1 MDQQDV
7 KERQRE
13 ADSLRTV
20 AFFGV
25 ALSTIATLV
34 CVISVPMI
42 YNYMQHMQSVMQS
55 EVDFCKSRSGSV
67 WREVTRT
74 QVLSTV
80 HPRTARQAGYSYNGA
95 AAPARSPYAHRDAFV
110 SSHSGSQGGC
120 CGCGV
125 SPPGPP
131 GPPGPDG
138 NPGQGKISSRMFLTQ
153 TICFLMVHLD
163 ALEKMDHPDKHLHN
177 VNNNTADAKLVHQ
190 HRPDHLDAQD
200 LKDCQEKR
208 KGFPNQ
214 SIALFCIFS
223 GAPGRNVDGGR
234 RGLPGPPGPPGPSG
248 RPGQPGRSGQ
258 PGAPGVLRT
267 VPGKAGPPGP
277 AGPSGRPGPQGK
289 FYGSRPKGNNGQP
302 GRPGGQGPP
311 GNAGSPGSAGKPGG
325 QGQPGGKIMETDFL

>member
-1 MDQQDV
+1 MTMDQQDV

-95 AAPARSPYAHRDAFV
+95 AAPASSPYAHRDAFV

-125 SPPGPP
+125 SPAGPP

-138 NPGQGKISSRMFLTQ
+138 QPGNDGAPGRPGRDGPPGQSPPQRQQQHSGCQTCAPASAGPPGRPGPKGMPGK
-153 TICFLMVHLD
+153 
-163 ALEKMDHPDKHLHN
+163 A
-177 VNNNTADAKLVHQ
+177 
-190 HRPDHLDAQD
+190 
-200 LKDCQEKR
+200 
-208 KGFPNQ
+208 
-214 SIALFCIFS
+214 

-277 AGPSGRPGPQGK
+277 AGPSG
-289 FYGSRPKGNNGQP
+289 PKGNNGQP
-302 GRPGGQGPP
+302 GKPGAQGPP
-311 GNAGSPGSAGKPGG
+311 GDAGSQGSPGKPGG
-325 QGQPGGKIMETDFL
+325 QGQPGGKIIVTNFYVTSILTASGQQGSGGACDHCPVPRTAPGY